1 MPAEAA
7 SDTLE
12 RPKVYWEDETMFA
25 ENKEPGCATYIPYIT
40 EKEMLADKDFIV
52 HHGCIAR
59 VLRLNC

>member
-7 SDTLE
+7 SGTLE

-40 EKEMLADKDFIV
+40 EKENA
-52 HHGCIAR
+52 G
-59 VLRLNC
+59 